1 MWDASTY
8 LSLIKNDSDST
19 GPKKHQDR
27 QTKGHYKVL
36 QGALQSPQCVSV
48 DAVGFWGASEKGL
61 PALGWEKG
69 HELHLSEDAGETH
82 SFRRLIRTLARS
94 LV

>member
-1 MWDASTY
+1 MPQ
-8 LSLIKNDSDST
+8 LIFPSSRMT
-19 GPKKHQDR
+19 QIQPAQKKHQDR

-69 HELHLSEDAGETH
+69 HELHLSADVGEIHT
-82 SFRRLIRTLARS
+82 FRRLI
-94 LV
+94 